1 MSKNWIAGDV
11 GGGVSLNVTPT
22 GNAVEAV
29 AGDVG
34 PIYPGVGKGP
44 IGYFLTPIGTAAGPN
59 AVGVGEDEAVV
70 RLAPTEA
77 IVELEVTASAG
88 DPEFVTLATST
99 PFAYGT
105 SNGANGDG
113 VFHVGHCVD
122 VPGRTPAQGHAF
134 VYLGTA
140 GTVAPLPEGGE

>member
-11 GGGVSLNVTPT
+11 GGGVSLAVTPT
-22 GNAVEAV
+22 GNAVNAV

-34 PIYPGVGKGP
+34 PVYPATGKAL
-44 IGYFLTPIGTAAGPN
+44 IGYFLTDIGTETGPN
-59 AVGVGEDEAVV
+59 AVGVAKDQAVV

-88 DPEFVTLATST
+88 DPVFVTLAPET

-105 SNGANGDG
+105 TNGKHSEG
-113 VFHVGHCVD
+113 VFHIGHAVSI
-122 VPGRTPAQGHAF
+122 PGRTPAAGKAF
-134 VYLGTA
+134 VYLGSA
-140 GTVAPLPEGGE
+140 GTVAPVAES